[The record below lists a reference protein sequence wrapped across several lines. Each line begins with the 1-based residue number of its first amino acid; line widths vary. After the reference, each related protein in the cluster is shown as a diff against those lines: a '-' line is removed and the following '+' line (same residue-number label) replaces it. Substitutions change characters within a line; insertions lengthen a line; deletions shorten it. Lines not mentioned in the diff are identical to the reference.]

1 MLPEACDILSS
12 VTGGDPSPLAML
24 TSWNEV
30 FEADITCMA
39 HHSHLSAVACNA
51 TLHKLL
57 QAVQHRAK
65 HLVSFGGAYPLMQEV
80 FAGMTQ

>member
-1 MLPEACDILSS
+1 MLPEACDILNS
-12 VTGGDPSPLAML
+12 VTGGHPCPIAIV

-39 HHSHLSAVACNA
+39 HHSQISAVACIA

-57 QAVQHRAK
+57 QAVQHRRNI
-65 HLVSFGGAYPLMQEV
+65 L
-80 FAGMTQ
+80 